1 MTQEDVKNIIKYL
14 LISCPRMTL
23 SNRSQLK
30 RLSFVKFYSMRDFK
44 EIYRIAIDNCVWPV
58 CPYCN
63 NAIKDIS
70 DFSVDHCFPKSL
82 GGSDNIENLFF
93 AGRNIS
99 MTHAAMS
106 STRVMATCAVCGQA
120 VGTAASVAAR
130 HKVSPHGVYTNYI
143 NELQSILL
151 WNDCYLPHRPRNTE
165 EKSNPNPV
173 Y

>member
-82 GGSDNIENLFF
+82 GGSDNIENLQPMHKKCNSEK
-93 AGRNIS
+93 GCSVPGVTIRYKLTINVNIKKHTRSEKEKERCRN
-99 MTHAAMS
+99 
-106 STRVMATCAVCGQA
+106 
-120 VGTAASVAAR
+120 R
-130 HKVSPHGVYTNYI
+130 HKVVKSDTTEGLENKCKSIDDVRKQLCHKTNGK
-143 NELQSILL
+143 
-151 WNDCYLPHRPRNTE
+151 RR
-165 EKSNPNPV
+165 
-173 Y
+173 